1 MDIIKIIFILLA
13 GIFIG
18 YHNSYRTIILNCPKT
33 MEKIIKKL
41 IKQTARWSTAAA
53 QDKSPL
59 ISVLHANYG
68 MGYLMALKSIA
79 SQEQINKVSKINMQK
94 FETEITNQ
102 QDKSTLFAAKNCP
115 NFTKHLN
122 TYLARIAK
130 EKD

>member
-1 MDIIKIIFILLA
+1 MDIIKIIFILLI
-13 GIFIG
+13 GIYIG
-18 YHNSYRTIILNCPKT
+18 YHNSYRTIILDCPKT
-33 MEKIIKKL
+33 METIITKL

-115 NFTKHLN
+115 NFTKNLN

>member
-1 MDIIKIIFILLA
+1 MEIIKIVFILFI
-13 GIFIG
+13 GIYIG

-33 MEKIIKKL
+33 METIIKKL

-79 SQEQINKVSKINMQK
+79 TQEQIKQASNINMQK
-94 FETEITNQ
+94 FEAEITNQ

>member
-1 MDIIKIIFILLA
+1 MDIIKIIFIL
-13 GIFIG
+13 FIG
-18 YHNSYRTIILNCPKT
+18 IYIGYNNSYRTIILDCPKT
-33 MEKIIKKL
+33 MEIIIKKL

-79 SQEQINKVSKINMQK
+79 TQEQIKQASNINMQK
-94 FETEITNQ
+94 FEAEITNQ

>member
-1 MDIIKIIFILLA
+1 MDIIKIIFILLI
-13 GIFIG
+13 GIYIG
-18 YHNSYRTIILNCPKT
+18 YHNSYRTIILDCPKT
-33 MEKIIKKL
+33 MEIIIKKL

-79 SQEQINKVSKINMQK
+79 TQEQIKKATNINMQK
-94 FETEITNQ
+94 FEAEITNQ

>member
-1 MDIIKIIFILLA
+1 MDIIKIILLICL

-18 YHNSYRTIILNCPKT
+18 YHNSYRTIILDCPKT
-33 MEKIIKKL
+33 MERIIKTL
-41 IKQTARWSTAAA
+41 IRQTARWSTAAA

-59 ISVLHANYG
+59 VSVLHANYG
-68 MGYLMALKSIA
+68 MGYLMALQSIA
-79 SQEQINKVSKINMQK
+79 TQEQIKQVTDINMQK
-94 FETEITNQ
+94 FESEILNQ

-115 NFTKHLN
+115 NYTKHLN

>member
-130 EKD
+130 

>member
-1 MDIIKIIFILLA
+1 
-13 GIFIG
+13 
-18 YHNSYRTIILNCPKT
+18 
-33 MEKIIKKL
+33 MEIIIKKL

-79 SQEQINKVSKINMQK
+79 TQEQIKKATNINMQK
-94 FETEITNQ
+94 FEAEITNQ